1 MTKQVWVAY
10 REEDGAVWHEVFS
23 PYDAA
28 NAFVEKVI
36 RGSWASY
43 NMEGEHGP
51 LPEDPEDTYE
61 FFHECHD
68 RVVVGINQCIIRHN
82 PRDISEV
89 LYG

>member
-1 MTKQVWVAY
+1 
-10 REEDGAVWHEVFS
+10 
-23 PYDAA
+23 
-28 NAFVEKVI
+28 
-36 RGSWASY
+36 
-43 NMEGEHGP
+43 MEGEHGP